1 MVSSYPERQCCSSSI
16 EHISKRF
23 FVLRRILDTRR
34 KNVNI
39 VNDSMI
45 RQYHINHRSSWFKRP
60 SWGRR
65 ASSMSILN
73 DGWVRACQIYVH
85 IQHIVIEMCRD
96 LTYTAKNDEYINR
109 DSTSMRWL
117 NVTVCGVVRTKK
129 RSWVLISFVH
139 TIVDLH
145 TERQCCHSSIE
156 HISKRFFV
164 LRRILDT
171 RRRKCSYRQRLD
183 DTSMPHWSS

>member
-1 MVSSYPERQCCSSSI
+1 MVAS
-16 EHISKRF
+16 
-23 FVLRRILDTRR
+23 FVT
-34 KNVNI
+34 
-39 VNDSMI
+39 
-45 RQYHINHRSSWFKRP
+45 F
-60 SWGRR
+60 GRR
-65 ASSMSILN
+65 NITYRNGEVS
-73 DGWVRACQIYVH
+73 Q
-85 IQHIVIEMCRD
+85 D
-96 LTYTAKNDEYINR
+96 LTYTTKNDEYINR

-139 TIVDLH
+139 TIVNLH

-171 RRRKCSYRQRLD
+171 RRKNVHIVNDSTVRQCHIDHRRSWVKRQSWGWGASPRSILKD
-183 DTSMPHWSS
+183 GCVCACCMDVQI